1 MTTLPDSFS
10 DELLALARPNLA
22 WTVEQMDLFD
32 RLVPHGPT
40 RFDLE
45 APLVG
50 RSGVALS
57 GQLVA
62 SYAAD
67 GTWLWAWANNG
78 IADTP
83 GAAASRELR
92 AIGERQGVSEL
103 TKPLL
108 DLNGFPN
115 ARLAADH
122 LLLIC
127 MGLLDGRGAAVT
139 AVNERGW
146 AFLVVDDPAVP
157 RAEPRPARLAHAL
170 RAGPAMLPGPALPAV
185 RGWFARHGVE
195 PEYGPG
201 AVVGTL
207 PDGDRV
213 VVGLDGGT
221 VTAVE
226 VTGPDGGVPLS
237 AAAPEQHLIDPTPD
251 PQSLVRMFPRALLP
265 VVTREIAFSLRDTR
279 GMIEFAGEHLAFD
292 GRAPLWDEAA
302 GLLVFPGGGLACRP
316 LGRYA
321 PEERWFEWA
330 PGTEDVR
337 EALRRAAGLPDG
349 ADLPELAPGRLDL
362 APYAAPESVAVALAR
377 TGARVS
383 GRVFTSLGDLF
394 LAVVDPRLPAPA
406 VDPGAAAEE
415 IRAGAGW
422 LQGLTPPEDRPRV
435 MREAAVAYFERA
447 GMQVW
452 HHGEPD
458 FLSGVAGLYEVRVF
472 FAPDGTVTDT
482 SWGTLMTPQS

>member
-1 MTTLPDSFS
+1 MTLPDSFS
-10 DELLALARPNLA
+10 GELLALARPNLA
-22 WTVEQMDLFD
+22 WTVEQIDLFD
-32 RLVPHGPT
+32 RLVPRGPT

-45 APLVG
+45 VPMVG
-50 RSGVALS
+50 RAGLALS

-83 GAAASRELR
+83 GAVASRELR
-92 AIGERQGVSEL
+92 AIGERQGIPEL

-108 DLNGFPN
+108 DLNGFPD

-170 RAGPAMLPGPALPAV
+170 RSGPAMLPGPPLKAV
-185 RGWFARHGVE
+185 EGWFARHGVE

-201 AVVGTL
+201 TVVGTL
-207 PDGDRV
+207 PHGDRV
-213 VVGLDGGT
+213 TVWLDGGG

-226 VTGPDGGVPLS
+226 VTGPDGGVPVS
-237 AAAPEQHLIDPTPD
+237 AAGPEQRLVDPRPD
-251 PQSLVRMFPRALLP
+251 PRAPSLLFPAALLP
-265 VVTREIAFSLRDTR
+265 VVAREIAFSLRETR
-279 GMIEFAGEHLAFD
+279 GMVEYAGRYLAFD
-292 GRAPLWDEAA
+292 GRAPAWDGAT
-302 GLLVFPGGGLACRP
+302 GQLLFPGGGLACRP
-316 LGRYA
+316 LARYDL
-321 PEERWFEWA
+321 EERWFEWA

-349 ADLPELAPGRLDL
+349 AVLPELTDRFDL
-362 APYAAPESVAVALAR
+362 SPYAAPESVAVSLAR
-377 TGARVS
+377 AGARVS
-383 GRVFTSLGDLF
+383 GLVLTSLGNRF
-394 LAVVDPRLPAPA
+394 LAVADPRLPVPA
-406 VDPGAAAEE
+406 VDPEAAAEE

-435 MREAAVAYFERA
+435 MREAAAAYFERA

-482 SWGTLMTPQS
+482 SWGMLAAPQP

>member
-1 MTTLPDSFS
+1 MTLPDTFS
-10 DELLALARPNLA
+10 DELLKQARPNLA
-22 WTVEQMDLFD
+22 WTVEQIDLFD
-32 RLVPHGPT
+32 RLVPRGPT

-45 APLVG
+45 VPMVG

-62 SYAAD
+62 SHAAD

-83 GAAASRELR
+83 GTAAALELR
-92 AIGERQGVSEL
+92 AIGERQGIPEL
-103 TKPLL
+103 TTPLL
-108 DLNGFPN
+108 DLSGFPD
-115 ARLAADH
+115 ARSAADH

-127 MGLLDGRGAAVT
+127 VGLLDGRGAAVT

-146 AFLVVDDPAVP
+146 AFLVVDDPTVP
-157 RAEPRPARLAHAL
+157 RAEPRPERLAHAL
-170 RAGPAMLPGPALPAV
+170 RYGSALLPGAGPKAV
-185 RGWFARHGVE
+185 QGWFARHDVE

-201 AVVGTL
+201 TVAGTL

-213 VVGLDGGT
+213 TVWLGDGGA
-221 VTAVE
+221 VVNVE
-226 VTGPDGGVPLS
+226 VSGPDGGVPLS
-237 AAAPEQHLIDPTPD
+237 ASAPEQRLIDPRPD
-251 PQSLVRMFPRALLP
+251 PRSLHRLFPAELLP

-279 GMIEFAGEHLAFD
+279 GMVEYAGEYLAFD
-292 GRAPLWDEAA
+292 GRAPWWDAEA
-302 GLLVFPGGGLACRP
+302 GLLMFPGGALACRP
-316 LGRYA
+316 LGRYS
-321 PEERWFEWA
+321 PEELWFEWA

-349 ADLPELAPGRLDL
+349 VDLPELADRLDL
-362 APYAAPESVAVALAR
+362 RPYAAPESVAVALAR

-383 GRVFTSLGDLF
+383 GRVFTSVGDRF
-394 LAVVDPRLPAPA
+394 LAVEDPRLPAPA
-406 VDPGAAAEE
+406 VNPEVAAEE
-415 IRAGAGW
+415 VRAGASW
-422 LQGLTPPEDRPRV
+422 LRGLTPPEDRPRV

-458 FLSGVAGLYEVRVF
+458 FLSGVTGLYEVRVF

-482 SWGTLMTPQS
+482 SWGMAAAPRP